1 MMMMMI
7 MMMMMMMMMMM
18 NKQLERAISAQEMH
32 DKNKQGYKHYGEV
45 TVTSRHDDK
54 QHLAC

>member
-7 MMMMMMMMMMM
+7 MMMMMM